1 MFTFLPV
8 KLRRIRR
15 LVLAKASFHELS
27 AIKFLN
33 LTDYLFIYLFVGL
46 GRLAQAEKYLSQAK
60 WTVTKTPE
68 CKDDI
73 KSKLHRNLG
82 NLYAT
87 QENYENAL
95 KHLAEDV
102 RIYFI
107 LKLIF
112 AILV

>member
-1 MFTFLPV
+1 MFTFLPA
-8 KLRRIRR
+8 KLRRIGRPI
-15 LVLAKASFHELS
+15 LAKASCHELS
-27 AIKFLN
+27 AITFLN
-33 LTDYLFIYLFVGL
+33 LSDLFAGL